1 LSGPFY
7 ISIALAVI
15 TGLSL
20 SAAFIAGALPQVNKV
35 FNKMMHRISIRRQN
49 KNNIV
54 PAAIKK
60 RWDNPLDS
68 NKNMPG
74 WLSQWAKTVEPK
86 LSTADIGLSVIRY
99 MTFIGIGGLI
109 GFSLGIVILKNIPAA
124 LLIAISTFL
133 LPEQYIASKIAT
145 RREKCVNQLGPA
157 VRIFYAEFNDT
168 PQVERA
174 LLTAGEKIKAPLGP
188 ILHRAGRQLS
198 AGHGPDQVFAN
209 LSKKL
214 DFYHGRM
221 FAQLLRQAY
230 DNSAVA
236 PLFSRLA
243 TKVSSYQQLSKKNR
257 SNLAYQGIMAR
268 LLNVMIL
275 PVFLLMQYV
284 VPETTAFLIEHTI
297 GRIIVT
303 ICFASMLV
311 GILIDR
317 MLVEVQL

>member
-1 LSGPFY
+1 MPSIY
-7 ISIALAVI
+7 YASIALAVV

-20 SAAFIAGALPQVNKV
+20 AAVFIALGLPLISKS
-35 FNKMMHRISIRRQN
+35 FDKIMSRISLN
-49 KNNIV
+49 KQKKSSIV

-60 RWDNPLDS
+60 RWGNPLDR
-68 NKNMPG
+68 NNNMPR
-74 WLSQWAKTVEPK
+74 WLAQWAKTVEPK
-86 LSTADIGLSVIRY
+86 LIDAGIGLSVIRY
-99 MTFIGIGGLI
+99 MTFIGIGGLV
-109 GFSLGIVILKNIPAA
+109 GFFLGIVILKNIPAA
-124 LLIAISTFL
+124 VVIAISTFL
-133 LPEQYIASKIAT
+133 LPEQYIAGKIAN
-145 RREKCVNQLGPA
+145 RREKCINQLGPA

-174 LLTAGEKIKAPLGP
+174 LLTAGERVKAPLGP

-198 AGHGPDQVFAN
+198 AGHGPDQVFAD
-209 LSKKL
+209 LSKRL

-230 DNSAVA
+230 DNSAVT

-243 TKVSSYQQLSKKNR
+243 TKISSYQQLSKKNR

-268 LLNVMIL
+268 LLNIMIL
-275 PVFLLMQYV
+275 PIFLLMQYV
-284 VPETTAFLIEHTI
+284 VPETTSFLIEHPI

-303 ICFASMLV
+303 LCFTSMLV

-317 MLVEVQL
+317 MLMEVRL